1 MNEGSK
7 QIFWENAI
15 KFGIRIGH
23 NLSYLDTLQYIDNTS
38 TTLKLDFAFNNV
50 SNGTSYSYV
59 FATGSKSWYS
69 MEYDRVTQPTNPRF
83 YLNIGTTTNI
93 DAPIAPYKFG
103 ERIHLSISTTNG
115 SFELTGKDVFQGSY
129 SGMIVQDKTLTIGAA
144 VNRNLQE
151 GSRPTIEDALKWIRS
166 DITVFGMQIL
176 KSDIT
181 VIDLQP
187 ALKDGCACFKDSIS
201 KKLFYSNG
209 PDAFEIDENTQI

>member
-1 MNEGSK
+1 MNEASK

-15 KFGIRIGH
+15 KFGIRMGH

-69 MEYDRVTQPTNPRF
+69 MEYDRATQSTNPRF
-83 YLNIGTTTNI
+83 YLNIGTTTGI

-144 VNRNLQE
+144 QSTEICKRVQDQLSKMHLNGLE
-151 GSRPTIEDALKWIRS
+151 VTSRCL
-166 DITVFGMQIL
+166 
-176 KSDIT
+176 
-181 VIDLQP
+181 
-187 ALKDGCACFKDSIS
+187 GCRF
-201 KKLFYSNG
+201 
-209 PDAFEIDENTQI
+209 